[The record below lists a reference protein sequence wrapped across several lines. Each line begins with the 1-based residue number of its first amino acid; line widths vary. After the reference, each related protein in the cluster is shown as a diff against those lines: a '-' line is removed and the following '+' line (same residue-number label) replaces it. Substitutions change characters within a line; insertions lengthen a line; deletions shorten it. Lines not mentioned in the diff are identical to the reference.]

1 VSKLSL
7 SGKQVVVA
15 GGSSGL
21 GLHLATEAAA
31 RGATVTILG
40 RDPAKLES
48 AASQI
53 SSHSPVA
60 NATCIIRVD
69 VLQLKENEEVQS
81 WLRDNKI
88 DFLIN
93 CIGRSDRGTLESIGV
108 AEFETLFQEN
118 VLATVSA
125 IQCFLPA
132 LEKAGGC
139 VVNIGSLAGLIATP
153 NMGAYCVTKF
163 ALTALSRQW
172 RLELASRGVHV
183 MLASP
188 GPIERADSHSRYHEL
203 AQSRGLHTP
212 SAIAPGGGAK
222 LSLLNPVKLAK
233 QILDHAEKR
242 TPELVVPSKAKWLAA
257 IVPLSSWLADRIL
270 SKFLKK

>member
-1 VSKLSL
+1 M
-7 SGKQVVVA
+7 VA

-60 NATCIIRVD
+60 NATCTIRVD

-108 AEFETLFQEN
+108 AEFETLFHSNPAVGQPIDRSRVRV
-118 VLATVSA
+118 VLVRVVCYELLRDRS
-125 IQCFLPA
+125 LP
-132 LEKAGGC
+132 
-139 VVNIGSLAGLIATP
+139 S
-153 NMGAYCVTKF
+153 
-163 ALTALSRQW
+163 
-172 RLELASRGVHV
+172 
-183 MLASP
+183 
-188 GPIERADSHSRYHEL
+188 
-203 AQSRGLHTP
+203 
-212 SAIAPGGGAK
+212 
-222 LSLLNPVKLAK
+222 
-233 QILDHAEKR
+233 
-242 TPELVVPSKAKWLAA
+242 
-257 IVPLSSWLADRIL
+257 
-270 SKFLKK
+270 